1 MAGGN
6 TLRVGD
12 WITSYSAGIF
22 RVEHVIIEYYDESYP
37 LIPPGKKIGDVIE
50 HRTIIAKKLF
60 NSKFK
65 KLLGYESCSE
75 LLAKKVTQEQKG
87 QMKIILA
94 QNPQFLQQL
103 DEYTIPPLRTIFN
116 MPLQIDSVQDMENV
130 KCLMSFIDTGKS
142 FLEITQ
148 EMQKLNIIK
157 PKYYGNYKF
166 QFVNTNFEYKDKRKI
181 WRETNLYTS

>member
-6 TLRVGD
+6 TLKVGD

-22 RVEHVIIEYYDESYP
+22 RIEQIITEYYEENNSMMPTD
-37 LIPPGKKIGDVIE
+37 KKIGDVE
-50 HRTIIAKKLF
+50 LRTIVSKKLF

-65 KLLGYESCSE
+65 KTLGYDSCNE
-75 LLAKKVTQEQKG
+75 LLAKKVTPEQEDHIKT
-87 QMKIILA
+87 ILA

-103 DEYTIPPLRTIFN
+103 DDYKIPPLHNVCN
-116 MPLQIDSVQDMENV
+116 MPLQIDSEQDMENV
-130 KCLMSFIDTGKS
+130 KLLIAFINIGRTMV
-142 FLEITQ
+142 EID
-148 EMQKLNIIK
+148 EEIKRLNIIV

-166 QFVNTNFEYKDKRKI
+166 QFINTNYEYKDKRKI